1 MRGEGLG
8 AKCFFGRW
16 GNFRSQDSLCLGV
29 LGMAKKILQP
39 KCDGTIKVKN
49 AKKKKNIPLWYMA
62 MTYGKKYFAWI
73 STLFIEIQRA
83 EQESNL
89 NLWTHK
95 SRAIHTPHIP

>member
-1 MRGEGLG
+1 
-8 AKCFFGRW
+8 
-16 GNFRSQDSLCLGV
+16 
-29 LGMAKKILQP
+29 MAKKILQP

-49 AKKKKNIPLWYMA
+49 AKKEKKHTFMVRSMA